1 MLNAIVYNKTG
12 NGIVGDTNSSPNRYN
27 TNLPP
32 SQRNEFD

>member
-1 MLNAIVYNKTG
+1 MLNSIVYNKSG
-12 NGIVGDTNSSPNRYN
+12 SGRVDDVNYSPNRYN